1 MSQTEVIRQILA
13 RAERVVTVGNAQL
26 RLQVPAL
33 PDALAIRERV
43 FEATALRGERG
54 EGDDID
60 EAEVRAWTD
69 LSVAAIAACLEG
81 VDEETAGRLLLAA
94 GDDSELAHE
103 AVRLCL
109 RLEPT
114 EAGEAGEEGAQTDE
128 DPT

>member
-1 MSQTEVIRQILA
+1 MSQTELIRQIIES
-13 RAERVVTVGNAQL
+13 AERVVTVGDVEL
-26 RLQVPAL
+26 RLRVPSL

-54 EGDDID
+54 EGDGIG

-69 LSVAAIAACLEG
+69 LSVTAIAACLEG
-81 VDEETAGRLLLAA
+81 VDEETAGRLLLAV

-109 RLEPT
+109 RLD
-114 EAGEAGEEGAQTDE
+114 EAGEADEEGAQTDE
-128 DPT
+128 DPTG